1 METNQFSQSFQ
12 ILFAFALL
20 VPVFIK
26 LGITIIRYNTK
37 KSTAPIRLPPGPWK
51 LPIIGNMHQLAAG
64 GPLTHQV
71 MTQLGKKY
79 GSLMHLQLGEVSTI
93 VISSADTAK
102 QVMKTQDIN
111 FSSRPPLLAM
121 KIFVYDYTSVGFA
134 PYGEYWRKMKKTCIV
149 NFLSAKHVQS
159 FRSLREEEFSGL
171 IKWLDIQAGIGSP
184 VNLTKKLH
192 STLSSLV
199 ARAAFGK
206 RFKDQETFISL
217 IDKGGKLAAGFNVAD
232 FFPSFKLLHGIS
244 GIQGKLQSLH
254 KKADKILEDF
264 ILEHIAAA
272 SNGVGASNDQN
283 LLDVLL
289 RFQKEENQITH
300 DNIKAVVLDMFGAGS
315 ETSATIIDWAMAE
328 LLKNPSVLNK
338 AQEEVRDL
346 FNDKGCVDETY
357 FDNLKYL
364 KSVIKETLRLHPP
377 LPFLLPRISR
387 GKCEINGYEIPAKT
401 QVFVNAWAIGRDPRY
416 WKEPECFK
424 PERFLDS
431 SIDFS
436 GNNFEYIPFGAGRR
450 ICPGMSFGLATL
462 ELPLALLLYHFDWK
476 LPVGRS
482 HQDLDM
488 TETFGL
494 SVTRKLDL
502 YAIPIVSRPFTV

>member
-1 METNQFSQSFQ
+1 MN
-12 ILFAFALL
+12 
-20 VPVFIK
+20 
-26 LGITIIRYNTK
+26 RYHSNK
-37 KSTAPIRLPPGPWK
+37 YTAPRLPPGPWK

-64 GPLTHQV
+64 GPLTHRV
-71 MTQLGKKY
+71 ITKLGKKH
-79 GSLMHLQLGEVSTI
+79 GPLMHLQLGEVSTI

-102 QVMKTQDIN
+102 QVLKTQDII
-111 FSSRPPLLAM
+111 FSSRPQRLSM
-121 KIFVYDYTSVGFA
+121 KNFLYDYATVGFA

-171 IKWLDIQAGIGSP
+171 VKWLDIHAGIGSP

-199 ARAAFGK
+199 SRAAFGK
-206 RFKDQETFISL
+206 KFKDEEIFISL
-217 IDKGGKLAAGFNVAD
+217 TEEGRKLAAGFSVAD

-244 GIQGKLQSLH
+244 GIQGKLQSVH
-254 KKADKILEDF
+254 NKADRILEDF
-264 ILEHIAAA
+264 IVEHIAAA
-272 SNGVGASNDQN
+272 SNGVGTSNDQN

-289 RFQKEENQITH
+289 RFQKEDNQITH

-328 LLKNPSVLNK
+328 LLKNPSVLKK
-338 AQEEVRDL
+338 AQEEVREM

-387 GKCEINGYEIPAKT
+387 EKSEINGYEIPAKT
-401 QVFVNAWAIGRDPRY
+401 QVFVNVWAIGRDPRY
-416 WKEPECFK
+416 WEEPECFK

-431 SIDFS
+431 PIDFS
-436 GNNFEYIPFGAGRR
+436 GNNFEFIPFGAGRR
-450 ICPGMSFGLATL
+450 ICPGISFGLATL
-462 ELPLALLLYHFDWK
+462 DLLSALLLYHFDWK
-476 LPVGRS
+476 LPIGMN

-502 YAIPIVSRPFTV
+502 YAIPVVSKPLTN

>member
-1 METNQFSQSFQ
+1 MEANQFFQSFQ
-12 ILFAFALL
+12 ILFAYALPIL
-20 VPVFIK
+20 IFIK
-26 LGITIIRYNTK
+26 LGITTIRYSTK
-37 KSTAPIRLPPGPWK
+37 KSTTPIRLPPGPRK
-51 LPIIGNMHQLAAG
+51 LPIIGNMHQLVAG
-64 GPLTHQV
+64 GPLTHRV

-79 GSLMHLQLGEVSTI
+79 GPLMHLQLGEVSTI

-149 NFLSAKHVQS
+149 NFLSAKHVHS

-171 IKWLDIQAGIGSP
+171 VKWLDIHAGIGSP
-184 VNLTKKLH
+184 INLTKKLH

-206 RFKDQETFISL
+206 KFKDQETFISL
-217 IDKGGKLAAGFNVAD
+217 IDEGGKLAAGFNVAD

-254 KKADKILEDF
+254 KKADIILEDF
-264 ILEHIAAA
+264 IHEHIAAA
-272 SNGVGASNDQN
+272 SNGASNDQN

-315 ETSATIIDWAMAE
+315 ETSATIIDWTMAE
-328 LLKNPSVLNK
+328 LLKNPNVLEK
-338 AQEEVRDL
+338 AQEEVRER
-346 FNDKGCVDETY
+346 FNDKGYVDETY
-357 FDNLKYL
+357 FDKLKYL
-364 KSVIKETLRLHPP
+364 KAVIKETLRLHPP
-377 LPFLLPRISR
+377 LPFLLPRISKEK
-387 GKCEINGYEIPAKT
+387 GEINGYEIPAKT
-401 QVFVNAWAIGRDPRY
+401 QVFVNAWAIGRDPEY
-416 WKEPECFK
+416 WEEPECFK

-431 SIDFS
+431 LIDFS

-476 LPVGRS
+476 LPIGMS

-502 YAIPIVSRPFTV
+502 YAIPILSKPLTV

>member
-12 ILFAFALL
+12 FIFLLALL
-20 VPVFIK
+20 VLVLIK
-26 LGITIIRYNTK
+26 KYSNK
-37 KSTAPIRLPPGPWK
+37 KSTRLPPGPWK

-64 GPLTHQV
+64 GSLTHRV
-71 MTQLGKKY
+71 MTKLGKKY
-79 GSLMHLQLGEVSTI
+79 GPLMHLKLGEVSTI
-93 VISSADTAK
+93 VISSAETAK

-121 KIFVYDYTSVGFA
+121 KIFVYEYTSVGFS

-149 NFLSAKHVQS
+149 NFLSAKHVDS

-171 IKWLDIQAGIGSP
+171 MKWLDTQAGIGSP
-184 VNLTKKLH
+184 INLTKKLH

-206 RFKDQETFISL
+206 KFKEQEVFISL
-217 IDKGGKLAAGFNVAD
+217 IEEGGRLAAGFNVAD

-244 GIQGKLQSLH
+244 GIQGKLERLH
-254 KKADKILEDF
+254 KKADRILEDF
-264 ILEHIAAA
+264 ILEHITTA

-328 LLKNPSVLNK
+328 LLKNPSVLKK
-338 AQEEVRDL
+338 AQEEVRKL
-346 FNDKGCVDETY
+346 FHDKGYVDETY

-364 KSVIKETLRLHPP
+364 RSVIKETLRLHPP

-387 GKCEINGYEIPAKT
+387 EESVIDGYEIPANT

-416 WKEPECFK
+416 WEEPECFM
-424 PERFLDS
+424 PERFLDGL
-431 SIDFS
+431 IDFS

-462 ELPLALLLYHFDWK
+462 QLPLALLLYHFDWK
-476 LPVGRS
+476 LPIGMT

-488 TETFGL
+488 SETFGL

-502 YAIPIVSRPFTV
+502 YAIPIVSKPLTN